1 MAVMTNQA
9 AADINGYIRR
19 CGGSYSGWYVGIAS
33 DARDRLFNGH
43 GVREHGGA
51 WILRDAGSEAAAR
64 RIEQYF
70 LSLGCRGGPGGGDW
84 GSRYVYAYKVT
95 PLTRE

>member
-1 MAVMTNQA
+1 MPNIIN
-9 AADINGYIRR
+9 DILNYIRR
-19 CGGSYSGWYVGIAS
+19 NGGRFRDWYVGIAS
-33 DARDRLFNGH
+33 NPKARLFTDHN
-43 GVREHGGA
+43 VRQHRGL
-51 WILRDAGSEAAAR
+51 WIHSADLGSEAAAR
-64 RIEQYF
+64 KVEQYL